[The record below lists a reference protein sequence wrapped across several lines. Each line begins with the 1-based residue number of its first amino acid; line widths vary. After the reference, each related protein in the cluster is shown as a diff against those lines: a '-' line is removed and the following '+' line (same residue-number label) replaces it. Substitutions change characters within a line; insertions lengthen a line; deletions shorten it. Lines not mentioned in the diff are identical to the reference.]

1 MKKTASE
8 EITSTAFQ
16 ESILLTIF
24 SILEENNRIR
34 RREEE
39 PFLPLL
45 VPLKRNAIIDDM
57 KLIVTAICQ
66 KAKDGKFTKQIVL
79 NCFDECIK
87 SFESM

>member
-39 PFLPLL
+39 SFLPLL

-57 KLIVTAICQ
+57 KLIVTAI
-66 KAKDGKFTKQIVL
+66 F
-79 NCFDECIK
+79 
-87 SFESM
+87 